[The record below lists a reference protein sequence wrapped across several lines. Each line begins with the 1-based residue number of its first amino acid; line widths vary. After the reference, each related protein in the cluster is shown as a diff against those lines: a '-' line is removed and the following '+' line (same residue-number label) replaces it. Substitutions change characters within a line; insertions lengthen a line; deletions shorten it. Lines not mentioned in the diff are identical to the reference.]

1 MFVRQATCW
10 RTRSVG
16 ALVVSPQGHIRRVQS
31 VLPPQRRPIA
41 ITYASAD
48 EHLQAIRRLETP
60 SLVAVVS
67 VSSCFLEMAR
77 RLLAP
82 AVGRRHSIREYLLG
96 RDGRAAPRGTDFV
109 VCDFLTYSLVRPRC
123 RAGTIV
129 IAYRLISNGCLDRIA
144 SVLDSR
150 SGVSRSRMGVGL
162 SRGPSS
168 AVTVR
173 SLALG
178 SG

>member
-10 RTRSVG
+10 RTRSG
-16 ALVVSPQGHIRRVQS
+16 ASGLSSSARRVTSPASSQCCRRS
-31 VLPPQRRPIA
+31 AGRSRLRRRP
-41 ITYASAD
+41 AD

-67 VSSCFLEMAR
+67 VTSYFLEMAR

-96 RDGRAAPRGTDFV
+96 RDGRAAPRGADFV
-109 VCDFLTYSLVRPRC
+109 VCDFLTYPLVRPRC

-129 IAYRLISNGCLDRIA
+129 IAYRLISNACLDRIA
-144 SVLDSR
+144 SVIDSR
-150 SGVSRSRMGVGL
+150 SVKGQSVV
-162 SRGPSS
+162 
-168 AVTVR
+168 
-173 SLALG
+173 
-178 SG
+178 

>member
-1 MFVRQATCW
+1 
-10 RTRSVG
+10 
-16 ALVVSPQGHIRRVQS
+16 
-31 VLPPQRRPIA
+31 
-41 ITYASAD
+41 
-48 EHLQAIRRLETP
+48 
-60 SLVAVVS
+60 